1 MLAQMRVKITA
12 LFARLQR
19 QQSPRRDRHD
29 QNDADQLGTDE
40 PARRARRIRLGG
52 GGAAPS
58 GLSAIHPRDIFIK
71 KKMRSV
77 PLLLDLN
84 ISGEAP
90 KETGAAPP
98 YFRRKKRARS

>member
-52 GGAAPS
+52 ALPPLAYRPFT
-58 GLSAIHPRDIFIK
+58 PEIFSS
-71 KKMRSV
+71 RRRCG
-77 PLLLDLN
+77 P
-84 ISGEAP
+84 
-90 KETGAAPP
+90 
-98 YFRRKKRARS
+98 FRFFLI